1 VDSRKRVQ
9 DIISTQKKDLSVL
22 KNLNELERVF
32 GNAACYIG
40 LLKSVHP
47 DKEIRDKCNESI
59 TELDKF
65 SIEIK

>member
-1 VDSRKRVQ
+1 M
-9 DIISTQKKDLSVL
+9 IKD
-22 KNLNELERVF
+22 LNELERVF

-47 DKEIRDKCNESI
+47 NKDIRDKCNESI